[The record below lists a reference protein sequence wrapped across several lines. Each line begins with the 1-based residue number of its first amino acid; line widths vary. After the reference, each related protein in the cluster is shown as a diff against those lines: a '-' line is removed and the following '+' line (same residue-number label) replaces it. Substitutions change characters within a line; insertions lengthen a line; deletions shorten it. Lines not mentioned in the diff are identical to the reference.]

1 MVTEIAKITNNFE
14 IVQNLAG
21 GFEVPNLQTYLDTFQ
36 AYADNIDEVLI
47 VTTDENSVNGAKATK
62 KEFKELEDKIDE
74 RFAEFMEQVKP
85 VTDARLDLKRIM
97 KKAGANID
105 AKIKDVYRKWIDEAI
120 FEYQRLASFDVT
132 FEMLDEKAFAR
143 KQTKKSIYEAVEKE
157 ITRLEE
163 EHAKREEE
171 RETIE
176 KYCKKAGQ
184 PIEPFIALIGKQE
197 LNEILKMIDTAEERE
212 KERVRLE
219 EENRLKQEQAQAQM
233 KADRETIENEI
244 VPNLAP
250 TMSAGTWTENTE
262 ERKLL
267 WQIELWLS
275 EEEKDALKKYLKENN
290 IKVESVS
297 RHGV

>member
-14 IVQNLAG
+14 IIQNLAG
-21 GFEVPNLQTYLDTFQ
+21 GFEVPNLQMYIDTFQ

-47 VTTDENSVNGAKATK
+47 VTSDENSVNGAKATK
-62 KEFKELEDKIDE
+62 KEFKELEDAIDK
-74 RFAEFMEQVKP
+74 RFSEFMEQIKP

-97 KKAGANID
+97 KKASANID
-105 AKIKDVYRKWIDEAI
+105 EKIKEAYRAWIDEAI

-184 PIEPFIALIGKQE
+184 PVEPFTTLIGKQE

-219 EENRLKQEQAQAQM
+219 EENRQKQEQVQTQM

-250 TMSAGTWTENTE
+250 TMSAGTWTENTA

-290 IKVESVS
+290 IKVEGVS
-297 RHGV
+297 RY

>member
-14 IVQNLAG
+14 IVQNLVG
-21 GFEVPNLQTYLDTFQ
+21 GFEVPNLQMYIDTFQ

-47 VTTDENSVNGAKATK
+47 VTSDENSVNGAKATK
-62 KEFKELEDKIDE
+62 KEFKELEDAIDK
-74 RFAEFMEQVKP
+74 RFSEFMEQIKP

-97 KKAGANID
+97 KKASANID
-105 AKIKDVYRKWIDEAI
+105 EKIKEAYRAWIDEAI

-132 FEMLDEKAFAR
+132 YEMLDEKAFAR

-184 PIEPFIALIGKQE
+184 PIEPFTTLIGKQE

-250 TMSAGTWTENTE
+250 TMNAGTWTENTA

-267 WQIELWLS
+267 WHIDLWLS
-275 EEEKDALKKYLKENN
+275 DEEKDALKKYLKENN

>member
-21 GFEVPNLQTYLDTFQ
+21 GFEVPNLQMYIDTFQ

-47 VTTDENSVNGAKATK
+47 VTSDENSVNGAKATK
-62 KEFKELEDKIDE
+62 KEFKELEDAIDK
-74 RFAEFMEQVKP
+74 RFSEFMEQIKP

-105 AKIKDVYRKWIDEAI
+105 EKIKEVYRKWIDEAI

-132 FEMLDEKAFAR
+132 FEMLDEKAFYR

-157 ITRLEE
+157 ITRLEQE
-163 EHAKREEE
+163 YAKREEE

-184 PIEPFIALIGKQE
+184 PVEPFATLIGNKE
-197 LNEILKMIDTAEERE
+197 LNDILKMIDEAEERE

-219 EENRLKQEQAQAQM
+219 EENRQKQAKELEELKAS
-233 KADRETIENEI
+233 REIIENEI
-244 VPNLAP
+244 VPNLETAEP
-250 TMSAGTWTENTE
+250 ATWTTNTDE
-262 ERKLL
+262 VLRL
-267 WQIELWLS
+267 WDISLWLS
-275 EEEKDALKKYLKENN
+275 DEQKDALKLYLKENN

>member
-14 IVQNLAG
+14 IVKNLAG
-21 GFEVPNLQTYLDTFQ
+21 GFEVPNLQMYIDTFQ

-47 VTTDENSVNGAKATK
+47 VTSDENSVNGAKATK

-74 RFAEFMEQVKP
+74 RFAEFMEQIKP

-97 KKAGANID
+97 KRAGENID
-105 AKIKDVYRKWIDEAI
+105 KKIKEAYRTWIDEAI

-171 RETIE
+171 RETVE

-184 PIEPFIALIGKQE
+184 PIEPFTILIGSKE
-197 LNEILKMIDTAEERE
+197 LNDILKMIDEAEERE

-233 KADRETIENEI
+233 KSDRETIENEI

-250 TMSAGTWTENTE
+250 TMSAGTWTENTA

-267 WQIELWLS
+267 WNINLWLS
-275 EEEKDALKKYLKENN
+275 DEEKDALKAYLKENN

>member
-1 MVTEIAKITNNFE
+1 MVIEIAKITNNFE

-21 GFEVPNLQTYLDTFQ
+21 GFEVPNLQMYIDTFQ

-47 VTTDENSVNGAKATK
+47 VTSDESSVNGAKATK
-62 KEFKELEDKIDE
+62 KEFKELEDAIDK
-74 RFAEFMEQVKP
+74 RFSEFMEQIKP

-105 AKIKDVYRKWIDEAI
+105 EKIKEAYRAWIDEAI

-132 FEMLDEKAFAR
+132 FDMLDEKAFSR

-184 PIEPFIALIGKQE
+184 PVEPFATLIGQKE
-197 LNEILKMIDTAEERE
+197 LNDILKMIDEAEGRE

-219 EENRLKQEQAQAQM
+219 EEHRQKQAEELEELKSH
-233 KADRETIENEI
+233 REIIENEI
-244 VPNLAP
+244 VPNLEP
-250 TMSAGTWTENTE
+250 TSAGLWTDNTA
-262 ERKLL
+262 ERKAFWTVRL
-267 WQIELWLS
+267 WMS
-275 EEEKDALKKYLKENN
+275 DEEKELFKKFLKDNN
-290 IKVESVS
+290 IKLESAK
-297 RHGV
+297 RNGI

>member
-62 KEFKELEDKIDE
+62 KEFKELEDKIDA
-74 RFAEFMEQVKP
+74 RFAEFMEQIKP

-97 KKAGANID
+97 KKAGSNID
-105 AKIKDVYRKWIDEAI
+105 EKIKEVYRKWIDEAI

-132 FEMLDEKAFAR
+132 YEMLDEKAFAR

-157 ITRLEE
+157 ITRLEQE
-163 EHAKREEE
+163 YAKREEE

-184 PIEPFIALIGKQE
+184 PVEPFATLIGNKE
-197 LNEILKMIDTAEERE
+197 LNDILKMIDEAEERE

-219 EENRLKQEQAQAQM
+219 EENRQKQAKELEELKAS
-233 KADRETIENEI
+233 REIIENEI
-244 VPNLAP
+244 VPTLETAEP
-250 TMSAGTWTENTE
+250 ATWTTNTDE
-262 ERKLL
+262 VLRL
-267 WQIELWLS
+267 WDISLWLS
-275 EEEKDALKKYLKENN
+275 DEQKDALKLYLKQNN

>member
-21 GFEVPNLQTYLDTFQ
+21 GFEVPNLQMYIDTFQ

-47 VTTDENSVNGAKATK
+47 VTSDENSVNGAKVTK
-62 KEFKELEDKIDE
+62 KEFKELEDAIDK
-74 RFAEFMEQVKP
+74 RFSEFMEQIKP

-97 KKAGANID
+97 KKASANID
-105 AKIKDVYRKWIDEAI
+105 EKIKEAYRAWIDEAI

-184 PIEPFIALIGKQE
+184 PIEPFTILIGQKE
-197 LNEILKMIDTAEERE
+197 LNDILKMVDEAEERE

-244 VPNLAP
+244 VPNLVP
-250 TMSAGTWTENTE
+250 TMSEGTWTENTA

-290 IKVESVS
+290 IKVEGVS
-297 RHGV
+297 RY

>member
-1 MVTEIAKITNNFE
+1 MVTDIAKITKNFE

-120 FEYQRLASFDVT
+120 FEHQRLASFDVT
-132 FEMLDEKAFAR
+132 YEMLDEKAFAR

-171 RETIE
+171 RATIE

-184 PIEPFIALIGKQE
+184 PVEPFATLIGNKE
-197 LNEILKMIDTAEERE
+197 LNDILKMVDEAEERE
-212 KERVRLE
+212 KVRVRLE
-219 EENRLKQEQAQAQM
+219 EENRQKQAQELEEL
-233 KADRETIENEI
+233 KLNREIIENEI
-244 VPNLAP
+244 VPKLETAEPAN
-250 TMSAGTWTENTE
+250 WTENTA
-262 ERKLL
+262 ERKVL

-275 EEEKDALKKYLKENN
+275 EEEKDALKQYLKENN
-290 IKVESVS
+290 IKVEGVS
-297 RHGV
+297 RY

>member
-14 IVQNLAG
+14 IVQNLVG
-21 GFEVPNLQTYLDTFQ
+21 GFEVPNLQMYIDTFQ

-47 VTTDENSVNGAKATK
+47 VTSDENSVNGAKATK
-62 KEFKELEDKIDE
+62 KEFKELEDAIDK
-74 RFAEFMEQVKP
+74 RFSEFMEQIKP

-97 KKAGANID
+97 KKASANID
-105 AKIKDVYRKWIDEAI
+105 EKIKEAYRVWIDEAI

-143 KQTKKSIYEAVEKE
+143 KQTKKSIYEEVEKE

-184 PIEPFIALIGKQE
+184 PIEPFTTLIGKQE

-233 KADRETIENEI
+233 KANRETIENEI

-250 TMSAGTWTENTE
+250 TMSEGTWTENTA

-290 IKVESVS
+290 IKVEGVS
-297 RHGV
+297 RY

>member
-21 GFEVPNLQTYLDTFQ
+21 GFEMPNLQTYLDTFQ

-62 KEFKELEDKIDE
+62 KEFKELEDKIDA
-74 RFAEFMEQVKP
+74 RFAEFMEQIKP

-105 AKIKDVYRKWIDEAI
+105 EKIKEVYRKWIDEAI

-132 FEMLDEKAFAR
+132 YEMLDEKAFAR
-143 KQTKKSIYEAVEKE
+143 KQTKKSIFEAVEKE
-157 ITRLEE
+157 IMRLEE

-184 PIEPFIALIGKQE
+184 PVEPFATLIGTKK
-197 LNEILKMIDTAEERE
+197 LNDILKMIDEAKERE
-212 KERVRLE
+212 KERVKLE
-219 EENRLKQEQAQAQM
+219 EENRQKQAKELEELKAS
-233 KADRETIENEI
+233 REIIENEI
-244 VPNLAP
+244 VPNLEP
-250 TMSAGTWTENTE
+250 TSDGTWTENTA
-262 ERKLL
+262 ERKVL

-275 EEEKDALKKYLKENN
+275 EEEKDALKSYLKENN
-290 IKVESVS
+290 IKVEGVS
-297 RHGV
+297 RY

>member
-1 MVTEIAKITNNFE
+1 MVTDIAKITKNFE

-163 EHAKREEE
+163 EHSKREEE

-184 PIEPFIALIGKQE
+184 PVEPFATLIGAKE
-197 LNEILKMIDTAEERE
+197 LNDILKMVDEAEERE

-219 EENRLKQEQAQAQM
+219 EENRQKQAQELEEQ
-233 KADRETIENEI
+233 KANREIIENEI
-244 VPNLAP
+244 VSNLEP
-250 TMSAGTWTENTE
+250 TMSAGTWTENTD
-262 ERKLL
+262 ERKVL

-275 EEEKDALKKYLKENN
+275 DEEKDALKKYLKENN
-290 IKVESVS
+290 IKVEGVS
-297 RHGV
+297 RY

>member
-14 IVQNLAG
+14 IVQNLVG
-21 GFEVPNLQTYLDTFQ
+21 GFEVPNLQMYIDTFQ

-47 VTTDENSVNGAKATK
+47 VTSDESSVNGAKATK

-74 RFAEFMEQVKP
+74 RFAEFMEQIKP

-97 KKAGANID
+97 KRAGENID
-105 AKIKDVYRKWIDEAI
+105 KKIKEAYRAWIDEAI

-132 FEMLDEKAFAR
+132 YEMLDEKAFAR
-143 KQTKKSIYEAVEKE
+143 KQTKKSIFEAVEKE
-157 ITRLEE
+157 IKRLEE

-184 PIEPFIALIGKQE
+184 PIEPFTTLIGKQE
-197 LNEILKMIDTAEERE
+197 LNDILKMIDTAEERE

-219 EENRLKQEQAQAQM
+219 EENRQKQAQELEEL
-233 KADRETIENEI
+233 KSNREIIENEI

-250 TMSAGTWTENTE
+250 TMSAGTWTDNTA
-262 ERKLL
+262 ERKAL
-267 WQIELWLS
+267 WTVQLWMS
-275 EEEKDALKKYLKENN
+275 DEEKELFKKFLKDNN
-290 IKVESVS
+290 IKLESAK
-297 RHGV
+297 RNGI

>member
-14 IVQNLAG
+14 IIQNLAG
-21 GFEVPNLQTYLDTFQ
+21 GFEVPNLQMYIDTFQ
-36 AYADNIDEVLI
+36 AYADNIDEVLV
-47 VTTDENSVNGAKATK
+47 VTSDENSVNGAKATK
-62 KEFKELEDKIDE
+62 KEFKELEDAIDK
-74 RFAEFMEQVKP
+74 RFSEFMEQIKP

-97 KKAGANID
+97 KKASANID
-105 AKIKDVYRKWIDEAI
+105 EKIKEAYRAWIDEAI

-171 RETIE
+171 RATIE

-184 PIEPFIALIGKQE
+184 PAEPFATLIGTKE
-197 LNEILKMIDTAEERE
+197 LNYILKMVDEAEERE

-250 TMSAGTWTENTE
+250 TMNEGTWTENTA

-290 IKVESVS
+290 IKVEGVS
-297 RHGV
+297 RY

>member
-21 GFEVPNLQTYLDTFQ
+21 GFEVPNLQMYIDTFQ

-47 VTTDENSVNGAKATK
+47 VTSDENSVNGAKATK
-62 KEFKELEDKIDE
+62 KEFKELEDAIDK
-74 RFAEFMEQVKP
+74 RFSEFMEQIKP

-97 KKAGANID
+97 KKASANID
-105 AKIKDVYRKWIDEAI
+105 EKIKEAYRAWIDEAI

-132 FEMLDEKAFAR
+132 FDMLDEKAFAR
-143 KQTKKSIYEAVEKE
+143 KQTKKSIFEAVEKE
-157 ITRLEE
+157 IMRLEE

-171 RETIE
+171 RATIE

-184 PIEPFIALIGKQE
+184 PVEPFATLIGTKE
-197 LNEILKMIDTAEERE
+197 LNDILKMVDEAEERE

-219 EENRLKQEQAQAQM
+219 EENRQKQAQELEEL
-233 KADRETIENEI
+233 KSSREIIENEI

-250 TMSAGTWTENTE
+250 TMSEGTWTENTA
-262 ERKLL
+262 ERKAL
-267 WQIELWLS
+267 WTVQLWMS
-275 EEEKDALKKYLKENN
+275 DEEKELFKKFLKENN
-290 IKVESVS
+290 IKLESAK
-297 RHGV
+297 RNGI

>member
-21 GFEVPNLQTYLDTFQ
+21 GFEVPNLQMYIDTFQ

-47 VTTDENSVNGAKATK
+47 VTSDENSVNGAKATK

-74 RFAEFMEQVKP
+74 RFAEFMEQIKP

-97 KKAGANID
+97 KRAGENID
-105 AKIKDVYRKWIDEAI
+105 KKIKEAYRAWIDEAI

-184 PIEPFIALIGKQE
+184 PIEPFTILIGQKE
-197 LNEILKMIDTAEERE
+197 LNDILKMIDDAEERE

-219 EENRLKQEQAQAQM
+219 EENRQKQAQELEEL
-233 KADRETIENEI
+233 KSSREIIENEI
-244 VPNLAP
+244 VPNLEP
-250 TMSAGTWTENTE
+250 TTTAGLWTDNTD
-262 ERKLL
+262 ERKAL
-267 WQIELWLS
+267 WTVRLWMS
-275 EEEKDALKKYLKENN
+275 DEEKELFKKFLKDNN
-290 IKVESVS
+290 IKLESAK
-297 RHGV
+297 RNGI

>member
-21 GFEVPNLQTYLDTFQ
+21 GFEVPNLQMYIDTFQ

-62 KEFKELEDKIDE
+62 KEFKELEDKVDE
-74 RFAEFMEQVKP
+74 RFAEFMEQIKP

-97 KKAGANID
+97 KKASANID
-105 AKIKDVYRKWIDEAI
+105 KKIKEAYRAWIDEAI

-132 FEMLDEKAFAR
+132 YEMLDEKAFAR

-157 ITRLEE
+157 IVRLEE

-184 PIEPFIALIGKQE
+184 PVEPFATLIGTKE
-197 LNEILKMIDTAEERE
+197 LNDILKMVDVAEERE
-212 KERVRLE
+212 KERVHLE
-219 EENRLKQEQAQAQM
+219 EENRQKQAQELEEL
-233 KADRETIENEI
+233 KSSREIIENEI
-244 VPNLAP
+244 VPNLEP
-250 TMSAGTWTENTE
+250 TTTAGLWTDNTA
-262 ERKLL
+262 ERKAL
-267 WQIELWLS
+267 WTVQLWMS
-275 EEEKDALKKYLKENN
+275 DEEKELFKKFLKDNN
-290 IKVESVS
+290 IKLESAK
-297 RHGV
+297 RNGI

>member
-21 GFEVPNLQTYLDTFQ
+21 GFEVPNLQMYIDTFQ

-47 VTTDENSVNGAKATK
+47 VTSDESSVNGAKATK

-74 RFAEFMEQVKP
+74 RFAEFMEQIKP

-97 KKAGANID
+97 KRAGENID
-105 AKIKDVYRKWIDEAI
+105 KKIKEAYRAWIDEAI

-184 PIEPFIALIGKQE
+184 PIEPFTILIGQKE
-197 LNEILKMIDTAEERE
+197 LNDILKMIDDAEERE

-219 EENRLKQEQAQAQM
+219 EENRQKQAQELEEL
-233 KADRETIENEI
+233 KSSREIIENEI
-244 VPNLAP
+244 VPNLEP
-250 TMSAGTWTENTE
+250 TTTAGLWTDNTA
-262 ERKLL
+262 ERKAL
-267 WQIELWLS
+267 WTVQLWMS
-275 EEEKDALKKYLKENN
+275 DEEKELFKKFLKDNN
-290 IKVESVS
+290 IKLESAK
-297 RHGV
+297 RNGI

>member
-1 MVTEIAKITNNFE
+1 MVTEISKITNNFE

-21 GFEVPNLQTYLDTFQ
+21 GFEVPNLQMYIDTFQ

-47 VTTDENSVNGAKATK
+47 VTSDESSVNGAKATK

-74 RFAEFMEQVKP
+74 RFAEFMEQIKP

-97 KKAGANID
+97 KRAGENID
-105 AKIKDVYRKWIDEAI
+105 KKIKEAYRAWIDEAI

-184 PIEPFIALIGKQE
+184 PIEPFTILIGQKE
-197 LNEILKMIDTAEERE
+197 LNDILKMIDDAEERE

-219 EENRLKQEQAQAQM
+219 EENRQKQAQELEEL
-233 KADRETIENEI
+233 KSSREIIENEI
-244 VPNLAP
+244 VPNLEP
-250 TMSAGTWTENTE
+250 TTTAGLWTDNTA
-262 ERKLL
+262 ERKAL
-267 WQIELWLS
+267 WTVQLWMS
-275 EEEKDALKKYLKENN
+275 DEEKELFKKFLKDNN
-290 IKVESVS
+290 IKLESAK
-297 RHGV
+297 RNGI

>member
-21 GFEVPNLQTYLDTFQ
+21 GFEVPNLQMYIDTFQ

-47 VTTDENSVNGAKATK
+47 VTSDENSVNGAKATK

-74 RFAEFMEQVKP
+74 RFAEFMEQIKP

-97 KKAGANID
+97 KKASANID
-105 AKIKDVYRKWIDEAI
+105 EKIKEAYRVWIDEAI

-132 FEMLDEKAFAR
+132 YEMLDEKAFAR

-157 ITRLEE
+157 IMRLEE

-184 PIEPFIALIGKQE
+184 TVEPFATLIGTKE
-197 LNEILKMIDTAEERE
+197 LNDILKMINEAEERE
-212 KERVRLE
+212 KERVKLE
-219 EENRLKQEQAQAQM
+219 EENRQKQAKELEELKAS
-233 KADRETIENEI
+233 REIIENEI
-244 VPNLAP
+244 VPNLETAEP
-250 TMSAGTWTENTE
+250 ATWTTNTDE
-262 ERKLL
+262 VLRL
-267 WQIELWLS
+267 WDISLWLS
-275 EEEKDALKKYLKENN
+275 DEQKDALKLYLKENN

>member
-21 GFEVPNLQTYLDTFQ
+21 GFEVPNLQMYIDTFQ

-47 VTTDENSVNGAKATK
+47 VTSDESSVNGAKATK

-74 RFAEFMEQVKP
+74 RFAEFMEQIKP

-97 KKAGANID
+97 KKASANID
-105 AKIKDVYRKWIDEAI
+105 EKIKEAYRVWIDEAI

-157 ITRLEE
+157 IMRLEE

-184 PIEPFIALIGKQE
+184 PVEPFATLIGNKE
-197 LNEILKMIDTAEERE
+197 LNDILKMIDEAEERE

-219 EENRLKQEQAQAQM
+219 EENRQKQAKELEELKAN
-233 KADRETIENEI
+233 REIIENEI
-244 VPNLAP
+244 VPNLETAEP
-250 TMSAGTWTENTE
+250 ATWTTNTDE
-262 ERKLL
+262 VLRL
-267 WQIELWLS
+267 WDISLWLS
-275 EEEKDALKKYLKENN
+275 DEQKDALKLYLKENN
-290 IKVESVS
+290 IEVESVS

>member
-21 GFEVPNLQTYLDTFQ
+21 GFEVPNLQMYIDTFQ

-47 VTTDENSVNGAKATK
+47 VTSDENSVNGAKATK
-62 KEFKELEDKIDE
+62 KEFKELEDAIDK
-74 RFAEFMEQVKP
+74 RFSEFMEQIKP

-97 KKAGANID
+97 KKASANID
-105 AKIKDVYRKWIDEAI
+105 EKIKEAYRAWIDEAI

-184 PIEPFIALIGKQE
+184 PIEPFTILIGQKE
-197 LNEILKMIDTAEERE
+197 LNDILKMVDEAEERE

-250 TMSAGTWTENTE
+250 TMNEGTWTENTA

-290 IKVESVS
+290 IKVEGVS
-297 RHGV
+297 RY

>member
-21 GFEVPNLQTYLDTFQ
+21 GFEVPNLQMYIDTFQ

-47 VTTDENSVNGAKATK
+47 VTSDENSVNGAKATK
-62 KEFKELEDKIDE
+62 KEFKELEDKIDA
-74 RFAEFMEQVKP
+74 RFAEFMEQIKP

-105 AKIKDVYRKWIDEAI
+105 EKIKEVYKKWIEEAI

-157 ITRLEE
+157 IMRLEQE
-163 EHAKREEE
+163 YAKREEE

-184 PIEPFIALIGKQE
+184 PVEPFATLIGNKE
-197 LNEILKMIDTAEERE
+197 LNDILKMIDEAEERE

-219 EENRLKQEQAQAQM
+219 EENRQKQAKELEELKAS
-233 KADRETIENEI
+233 REIIENEI
-244 VPNLAP
+244 VPNLEP
-250 TMSAGTWTENTE
+250 TSDGTWTENTD

-267 WQIELWLS
+267 WHIDLWLS
-275 EEEKDALKKYLKENN
+275 DDEKTALKSYLAQNN

>member
-1 MVTEIAKITNNFE
+1 MVTEISKITNNFE

-21 GFEVPNLQTYLDTFQ
+21 GFEVPNLQMYIDTFQ

-47 VTTDENSVNGAKATK
+47 VTSDENSVNGAKATK
-62 KEFKELEDKIDE
+62 KEFKELEDAIDK
-74 RFAEFMEQVKP
+74 RFSEFMEQIKP

-97 KKAGANID
+97 KKASANID
-105 AKIKDVYRKWIDEAI
+105 EKIKKAYRAWIDEAI

-143 KQTKKSIYEAVEKE
+143 KQTKKSIYEAAEKE

-184 PIEPFIALIGKQE
+184 PVEPFATLIGTKE
-197 LNEILKMIDTAEERE
+197 LNDILKMIDEAEERE
-212 KERVRLE
+212 QAQKLE
-219 EENRLKQEQAQAQM
+219 ELKSS
-233 KADRETIENEI
+233 REIIENEI
-244 VPNLAP
+244 VPNLEP
-250 TMSAGTWTENTE
+250 TSEGTWTENTA

-290 IKVESVS
+290 IKVEGVS
-297 RHGV
+297 RY

>member
-21 GFEVPNLQTYLDTFQ
+21 GFEVPNLQMYIDTFQ

-47 VTTDENSVNGAKATK
+47 VTSDENSVNGAKATK

-74 RFAEFMEQVKP
+74 RFAEFMEQIKP

-97 KKAGANID
+97 KKASANID
-105 AKIKDVYRKWIDEAI
+105 EKIKEAYRVWIDEAI

-157 ITRLEE
+157 IMRLEE

-171 RETIE
+171 RATIE

-184 PIEPFIALIGKQE
+184 PIEPFTILIGQKE
-197 LNEILKMIDTAEERE
+197 LNDILKMIDEAEERE

-219 EENRLKQEQAQAQM
+219 EENRQKQAQELEEL
-233 KADRETIENEI
+233 KSSREIIENEI

-250 TMSAGTWTENTE
+250 TMSEGTWTENTA
-262 ERKLL
+262 ERKVL

-290 IKVESVS
+290 IKVEGVS
-297 RHGV
+297 RY

>member
-21 GFEVPNLQTYLDTFQ
+21 GFEVPNLQMYIDTFQ

-47 VTTDENSVNGAKATK
+47 VTSDESSVNGAKATK

-74 RFAEFMEQVKP
+74 RFAEFMEQIKP

-97 KKAGANID
+97 KKASANID
-105 AKIKDVYRKWIDEAI
+105 EKIKEAYRAWIDEAI

-157 ITRLEE
+157 ITRLEQE
-163 EHAKREEE
+163 YAKREEE

-184 PIEPFIALIGKQE
+184 PVEPFATLIGNKE
-197 LNEILKMIDTAEERE
+197 LNDILKMIDEAEERE

-219 EENRLKQEQAQAQM
+219 EEHRQKQAEELEELKSR
-233 KADRETIENEI
+233 REIIENEI
-244 VPNLAP
+244 VPNLEP
-250 TMSAGTWTENTE
+250 TSAGLWTDNTA
-262 ERKLL
+262 ERK
-267 WQIELWLS
+267 ELWTVQLWMS
-275 EEEKDALKKYLKENN
+275 DEEKELFKKFLKDNN
-290 IKVESVS
+290 IKLESAK
-297 RHGV
+297 RNGI

>member
-21 GFEVPNLQTYLDTFQ
+21 GFEVPNLQMYIDTFQ

-47 VTTDENSVNGAKATK
+47 VTSDENSVNGAKSTK
-62 KEFKELEDKIDE
+62 KEFKELENKIDE
-74 RFAEFMEQVKP
+74 RFVEFMEQIKP

-97 KKAGANID
+97 KRAGENID
-105 AKIKDVYRKWIDEAI
+105 KKIKEAYRTWIDEAI

-184 PIEPFIALIGKQE
+184 PIEPFTTLIGKQE

-219 EENRLKQEQAQAQM
+219 EENRQKQAQELEEL
-233 KADRETIENEI
+233 KSNREIIENEI

-250 TMSAGTWTENTE
+250 TMSEGTWTENTA
-262 ERKLL
+262 ERKVL

-290 IKVESVS
+290 IKVEGVS
-297 RHGV
+297 RY

>member
-21 GFEVPNLQTYLDTFQ
+21 GFEVPNLQMYIDTFQ
-36 AYADNIDEVLI
+36 AYADNIDEVLV
-47 VTTDENSVNGAKATK
+47 VTSDENSVNGAKATK

-74 RFAEFMEQVKP
+74 RFAKFMEQIKP

-97 KKAGANID
+97 KRAGENID
-105 AKIKDVYRKWIDEAI
+105 KKIKEAYRAWIDEAI

-132 FEMLDEKAFAR
+132 FEMLDEKAFSR

-184 PIEPFIALIGKQE
+184 PVEPFTILIGQKE
-197 LNEILKMIDTAEERE
+197 LNDILKMIDEAEERE

-219 EENRLKQEQAQAQM
+219 EEKRQKQAQKLEEQ
-233 KADRETIENEI
+233 KANREIIENEI

-250 TMSAGTWTENTE
+250 TTNAGTWTENTA
-262 ERKLL
+262 ERK
-267 WQIELWLS
+267 ELWTVQLWMS
-275 EEEKDALKKYLKENN
+275 DEEKELFKKFLKDNN
-290 IKVESVS
+290 IKLESAN
-297 RHGV
+297 RNGI

>member
-21 GFEVPNLQTYLDTFQ
+21 GFEVPNLQMYIDTFQ

-47 VTTDENSVNGAKATK
+47 VTSDENSVNGAKATK
-62 KEFKELEDKIDE
+62 KEFKELEDAIDK
-74 RFAEFMEQVKP
+74 RFSEFMEQIKP

-97 KKAGANID
+97 KKASANID
-105 AKIKDVYRKWIDEAI
+105 EKIKEAYRAWIDEAI

-184 PIEPFIALIGKQE
+184 PIEPFTALIGKQE
-197 LNEILKMIDTAEERE
+197 LNEILKMVDTAEERE
-212 KERVRLE
+212 KERVRIE

-250 TMSAGTWTENTE
+250 TMSAGTWTENTA

-267 WQIELWLS
+267 WHIDLWLS
-275 EEEKDALKKYLKENN
+275 DEEKDALKKYLKENN

>member
-21 GFEVPNLQTYLDTFQ
+21 GFEVPNLQMYIDTFQ

-47 VTTDENSVNGAKATK
+47 VTSDENSVNGAKATK
-62 KEFKELEDKIDE
+62 KEFKELEDAIDK
-74 RFAEFMEQVKP
+74 RFSEFMEQIKP

-97 KKAGANID
+97 KKASANID
-105 AKIKDVYRKWIDEAI
+105 EKIKEAYRAWIDEAI

-132 FEMLDEKAFAR
+132 FETLDEKAFAR
-143 KQTKKSIYEAVEKE
+143 KQTKKSIFEAVEKE
-157 ITRLEE
+157 IMRLEE

-171 RETIE
+171 RATVE

-184 PIEPFIALIGKQE
+184 PIEPFTILIGQKE
-197 LNEILKMIDTAEERE
+197 LNDILKMIDEAEERE

-219 EENRLKQEQAQAQM
+219 EENRQKQAQ
-233 KADRETIENEI
+233 KLEELKSSREIIENEI
-244 VPNLAP
+244 VPNLEP
-250 TMSAGTWTENTE
+250 TSEGTWTENTA
-262 ERKLL
+262 ERKVL

-290 IKVESVS
+290 IKVEGVS
-297 RHGV
+297 RY

>member
-62 KEFKELEDKIDE
+62 KEFKELEDKIDA
-74 RFAEFMEQVKP
+74 RFAEFMEQIKP

-97 KKAGANID
+97 KKASANID
-105 AKIKDVYRKWIDEAI
+105 EKIKEVYRKWIDEAI

-132 FEMLDEKAFAR
+132 YDMLDEKAFAR
-143 KQTKKSIYEAVEKE
+143 KQTKKSIFEAVEKE

-176 KYCKKAGQ
+176 KYCRKAGQ
-184 PIEPFIALIGKQE
+184 PVEPFATLIGNKE
-197 LNEILKMIDTAEERE
+197 LNDILKMIDEAEERE

-219 EENRLKQEQAQAQM
+219 EENRQKQAKELEELKAS
-233 KADRETIENEI
+233 REIIENEI
-244 VPNLAP
+244 VPNLEP
-250 TMSAGTWTENTE
+250 TTAGTWTENTA

-267 WQIELWLS
+267 WNINLWLS
-275 EEEKDALKKYLKENN
+275 DEEKDALKSYLKENN

>member
-1 MVTEIAKITNNFE
+1 MVTEITKITKNFE

-120 FEYQRLASFDVT
+120 FEHQRLASFDVT

-184 PIEPFIALIGKQE
+184 PVEPFATLIGNRE
-197 LNEILKMIDTAEERE
+197 LNDILKMIDEAEERE

-219 EENRLKQEQAQAQM
+219 EENRQKQAQELEEL
-233 KADRETIENEI
+233 KVSREIIENEI

-250 TMSAGTWTENTE
+250 TMSDGTWTENTA
-262 ERKLL
+262 ERKVL

-275 EEEKDALKKYLKENN
+275 EEEKDALKQYFKENN
-290 IKVESVS
+290 IKVEGVS
-297 RHGV
+297 RY

>member
-21 GFEVPNLQTYLDTFQ
+21 GFEVPNLQMYIDTFQ

-47 VTTDENSVNGAKATK
+47 VTSDENSVNGAKATK
-62 KEFKELEDKIDE
+62 KEFKELEDAIDK
-74 RFAEFMEQVKP
+74 RFSEFMEQIKP

-97 KKAGANID
+97 KKASANID
-105 AKIKDVYRKWIDEAI
+105 EKIKEAYRAWIDEAI

-132 FEMLDEKAFAR
+132 YEMLDEKAFAR

-157 ITRLEE
+157 ITRLEQE
-163 EHAKREEE
+163 YAKREEE

-184 PIEPFIALIGKQE
+184 PVEPFATLIGNKE
-197 LNEILKMIDTAEERE
+197 LNDILKMIDEAEERE
-212 KERVRLE
+212 KERVKLE
-219 EENRLKQEQAQAQM
+219 EENRQKQAKELEELKAS
-233 KADRETIENEI
+233 REIIENEI
-244 VPNLAP
+244 VPNLETAEP
-250 TMSAGTWTENTE
+250 ATWTTNTDE
-262 ERKLL
+262 VLRL
-267 WQIELWLS
+267 WDISLWLS
-275 EEEKDALKKYLKENN
+275 DEQKDALKLYLKENN

>member
-21 GFEVPNLQTYLDTFQ
+21 GFEVPNLQMYIDTFQ

-47 VTTDENSVNGAKATK
+47 VTSDENSVNGAKATK
-62 KEFKELEDKIDE
+62 KEFKELEDAIDK
-74 RFAEFMEQVKP
+74 RFSEFMEQIKP

-97 KKAGANID
+97 KKASANID
-105 AKIKDVYRKWIDEAI
+105 EKIKEAYRAWIDEAI

-143 KQTKKSIYEAVEKE
+143 KQTKKSIFEAVEKE
-157 ITRLEE
+157 IMRLEE

-184 PIEPFIALIGKQE
+184 PIEPFTTLIGKQE

-219 EENRLKQEQAQAQM
+219 EENRQKQAKKLEELKSS
-233 KADRETIENEI
+233 REIIENEI
-244 VPNLAP
+244 VPNLEP
-250 TMSAGTWTENTE
+250 TTSAGLWTDNTA
-262 ERKLL
+262 ERKVL

-275 EEEKDALKKYLKENN
+275 EEEKDALKKHLKENN
-290 IKVESVS
+290 IKVEGVS
-297 RHGV
+297 RY

>member
-21 GFEVPNLQTYLDTFQ
+21 GFEVPNLQMYIDTFQ
-36 AYADNIDEVLI
+36 AYADNIDEVLV
-47 VTTDENSVNGAKATK
+47 VTSDENSVNGAKATK

-74 RFAEFMEQVKP
+74 RFAEFMEQIKP

-97 KKAGANID
+97 KRAGENID
-105 AKIKDVYRKWIDEAI
+105 KKIKEAYRAWIEEAI

-184 PIEPFIALIGKQE
+184 PVEPFTILIGQKE
-197 LNEILKMIDTAEERE
+197 LNDILKMIDEAEERE

-219 EENRLKQEQAQAQM
+219 EEKRQKQAQKLEEQ
-233 KADRETIENEI
+233 KANREIIENEI

-250 TMSAGTWTENTE
+250 TTSAGTWTENTA
-262 ERKLL
+262 ERK
-267 WQIELWLS
+267 ELWTVQLWMS
-275 EEEKDALKKYLKENN
+275 DEEKELFKKFLKENN
-290 IKVESVS
+290 IKLESAK
-297 RHGV
+297 RNGI

>member
-1 MVTEIAKITNNFE
+1 MVTEIAKITNKFE

-62 KEFKELEDKIDE
+62 KEFKELEDAIDK
-74 RFAEFMEQVKP
+74 RFSEFMEQIKP

-97 KKAGANID
+97 KKASANID
-105 AKIKDVYRKWIDEAI
+105 EKIKEAYRAWIDEAV

-132 FEMLDEKAFAR
+132 YEMLDEKAFAR

-184 PIEPFIALIGKQE
+184 PIEPFTALIGKQE

-212 KERVRLE
+212 KERVRIE

-250 TMSAGTWTENTE
+250 TMSAGTWTENTA

-267 WQIELWLS
+267 WHIDLWLS
-275 EEEKDALKKYLKENN
+275 DEEKDALKKYLKENN